1 MGGGLIDYNFVEKID
16 MTLETILI
24 VVAALLGAAVS
35 ALATFL
41 IQERK
46 LRREF
51 KLDRENLRTGFMA
64 EQVARQLLESEK
76 WVQRSFAVIK
86 QRLSG
91 FEDNE
96 LRKILV
102 RAGAVRFGQ
111 DKETWGLLSRNKNAL
126 E

>member
-1 MGGGLIDYNFVEKID
+1 VEKTN
-16 MTLETILI
+16 MALETILI

-51 KLDRENLRTGFMA
+51 KLDRENIRTDFMA